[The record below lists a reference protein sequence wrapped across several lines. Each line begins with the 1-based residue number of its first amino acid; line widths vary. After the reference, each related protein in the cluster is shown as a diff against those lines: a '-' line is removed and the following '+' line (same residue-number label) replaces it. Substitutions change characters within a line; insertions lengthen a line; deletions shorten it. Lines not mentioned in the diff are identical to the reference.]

1 MKNWLEKELEN
12 VFAKDPTKRF
22 GGWVV
27 RFNGMKINI
36 TADKPKGQRVNS
48 IKIKGK
54 DMEDGTLYSVI
65 ACERDGDPD
74 DTLCR
79 IEHVLNPKKLNL
91 TLHNIMREYLK
102 VHSPVSPKV
111 EGRVE
116 CTDKP
121 STLLSQLE
129 GYDYDFI

>member
-1 MKNWLEKELEN
+1 
-12 VFAKDPTKRF
+12 
-22 GGWVV
+22 
-27 RFNGMKINI
+27 MKINI

-121 STLLSQLE
+121 ITLLSQLE